1 MTMNKNAIGREI
13 PLEIGG
19 EQLKSFEG
27 AFKLTPLVRQDKGN
41 RQLPRLNK
49 MVDTIEQAVLKSGL
63 RNGMTISFHHHFRSG
78 DFVLNMVMDV
88 ITNLGIKNL
97 TVASS
102 SLTSAHDELIR
113 HIQKGTVTRLITSG
127 LRGKLAE
134 FISSGNMKNPVLF
147 HSHGGRARAI
157 EIGQIKIDVAFLGV
171 PSSDVYGNANGYTGP
186 SACGSL
192 GYAKVDAKHA
202 EKVVLLTDYITEYPN
217 TPFSI
222 DQDMVDYIVKVDAV
236 GNPEKIST
244 GATRITKD
252 PRDLLIAQNAA
263 DLIAASP
270 YFEDGFSMQTGSGG
284 ASLATTRFITEHME
298 HRGITSSWA
307 LGGITSQMV
316 KMHEA
321 GYIKKLLD
329 VQSFDQD
336 AIRSI
341 GQNRL
346 HTEIDASY
354 YANPL
359 NKGCAVNKLNVVILS
374 ALEIDM
380 DFNVNVLTGSD
391 GVIMGASG
399 GHSDTAV
406 GSGLSI
412 IVAPLIRGR
421 TSTITKQALTVV
433 TPGETV
439 DAFVSDRGI
448 AINPRRKDLMDH
460 FRDLRLPFYTMDEL
474 LDKAERLVGRPD
486 PIEFTDRIVGLV
498 EYRDGTIID
507 TVRQVKALD

>member
-1 MTMNKNAIGREI
+1 MKMNNNVLGREI
-13 PLEIGG
+13 PDSLNG
-19 EQLKSFEG
+19 EKLKTFEG
-27 AFKLTPLVRQDKGN
+27 AFIHTPLVRQDKGN
-41 RQLPRLNK
+41 RRLPRLNK
-49 MVDTIEQAVLKSGL
+49 LVETIEQAVLKSEL
-63 RNGMTISFHHHFRSG
+63 KDGMTISFHHHFRSG
-78 DFVLNMVMDV
+78 DYVLNTVMDV
-88 ITNLGIKNL
+88 ISNLGIKNL
-97 TVASS
+97 TLASS
-102 SLTSAHDELIR
+102 SLTPAHDELIE
-113 HIQKGTVTRLITSG
+113 HIEKGTVRRLITSG

-134 FISSGNMKNPVLF
+134 YISNGRMKEPVLF

-157 EIGQIKIDVAFLGV
+157 EEGKIKIDVAFLGV
-171 PSSDVYGNANGYTGP
+171 PSSDIYGNANGYTGP

-202 EKVVLLTDYITEYPN
+202 SKVILLTDFLAEYPN

-222 DQDMVDYIVKVDAV
+222 DQDTVDYIVKVDAV
-236 GNPEKIST
+236 GNPEQIST
-244 GATRITKD
+244 GATRITKN

-263 DLIAASP
+263 DFIALSP

-284 ASLATTRFITEHME
+284 ASLATTRFLTEHME
-298 HRGITSSWA
+298 QKNIRCSWA

-321 GYIKKLLD
+321 GLIKRLLD

-374 ALEIDM
+374 ALEIDL

-421 TSTITKQALTVV
+421 TSTLTEKVLTVI
-433 TPGETV
+433 TPGESV
-439 DAFVSDRGI
+439 DVFVSDRGI
-448 AINPRRKDLMDH
+448 AINPRRKDLIEH
-460 FRDLRLPFYTMDEL
+460 FKDVRLPFATMEEL
-474 LDKAERLVGRPD
+474 LDKAERLVGKPD
-486 PIEFTDRIVGLV
+486 PIEFTDRIVGLI

-507 TVRQVKALD
+507 TVRQIKAMD